1 MTIEEIKMNSE
12 QLKGFL
18 SAGNIT
24 VVEAMQKIDANAKGI
39 LFIVDEECRLE
50 GVVTDGDI
58 RRWIIRT
65 ADLEEHVSEMMN
77 PSPKFVYLKEVH
89 TALDYMERLKIKSL
103 PVLDAGCR
111 VVDVIVK
118 DTNSSID
125 TERLEHHLLEN
136 VDVVI
141 MAGGKGTRL
150 YPYTKILPKPLIPI
164 GDVPIM
170 ERIIGRFCDYGVK
183 HFIATLNYRKTM
195 IRSYFADLMTNYKL
209 DYVEESKPLGT
220 AGSLRLIQTAFD
232 KPLIVTNCDILID
245 ADYTDIYEHHCRSG
259 NVLTIVTALK
269 NIIVPYGV
277 VNAKENAIVDSMEEK
292 PKMSYFVNTGMYI
305 LNPELLDYIPEDT
318 FYHMTDLAEDL
329 LKQGKQVGMYPISED
344 SFLDMGEFEEM
355 HRMEQKLNLKAE

>member
-1 MTIEEIKMNSE
+1 MNSE

-39 LFIVDEECRLE
+39 LYIVDADCGLE

-77 PSPKFVYLKEVH
+77 QSPRSVYLQELN
-89 TALDYMERLKIKSL
+89 TALDYMERMKIKSL

-118 DTNSSID
+118 DTSSRID
-125 TERLEHHLLEN
+125 TARLEHQMLN
-136 VDVVI
+136 DVDVVI

-150 YPYTKILPKPLIPI
+150 YPYTKILPKPLIPV

-183 HFIATLNYRKTM
+183 RFIATLNYRKTM

-209 DYVEESKPLGT
+209 DYVEESRPLGT
-220 AGSLRLIQTAFD
+220 AGSLRLIETAFH
-232 KPLIVTNCDILID
+232 KPFIVTNCDILID
-245 ADYTDIYEHHCRSG
+245 ADYTDIYEHHCKSG
-259 NVLTIVTALK
+259 NMLTIVTALK

-318 FYHMTDLAEDL
+318 FYHMTDLADDL

-355 HRMEQKLNLKAE
+355 HRMEQKLSLKAE

>member
-1 MTIEEIKMNSE
+1 MNSE

-39 LFIVDEECRLE
+39 LYIVDADCRLE

-77 PSPKFVYLKEVH
+77 QSPRSVYLQELN
-89 TALDYMERLKIKSL
+89 TALDYMERMKIKSL

-118 DTNSSID
+118 DTSSRID
-125 TERLEHHLLEN
+125 TARLEHQMLN
-136 VDVVI
+136 DVDVVI

-150 YPYTKILPKPLIPI
+150 YPYTKILPKPLIPV

-183 HFIATLNYRKTM
+183 RFIATLNYRKTM

-209 DYVEESKPLGT
+209 DYVEESRPLGT
-220 AGSLRLIQTAFD
+220 AGSLRLIETAFH
-232 KPLIVTNCDILID
+232 KPFIVTNCDILID
-245 ADYTDIYEHHCRSG
+245 ADYTDIYEHHCKSG
-259 NVLTIVTALK
+259 NMLTIVTALK

-277 VNAKENAIVDSMEEK
+277 VNSSENGMIEMMEEK
-292 PKMSYFVNTGMYI
+292 PKLSYFVNTGMYI
-305 LNPELLDYIPEDT
+305 LNPELIKEIPEKA
-318 FYHMTDLAEDL
+318 FYHMTNLVDRLLADHR
-329 LKQGKQVGMYPISED
+329 KVGMYPISED

-355 HRMEQKLNLKAE
+355 HRMEQKLSLKAE